1 MKYGYVSYAYMK
13 TDVMTDRD
21 AMDKEM
27 ARVKEHA
34 ENHGFHMKYWGHPF
48 GVAENIMVVFKS
60 EKALG
65 EFMAMNQATDLPY
78 NGQRTILAARP

>member
-1 MKYGYVSYAYMK
+1 MHYGYISYAYMK
-13 TDVMTDRD
+13 PEVMTDRD

-34 ENHGFHMKYWGHPF
+34 EKHGFHMKYWGHPF
-48 GVAENIMVVFKS
+48 GVAENIIVVFKS

-65 EFMAMNQATDLPY
+65 DFMKMNQATTLPY
-78 NGQRTILAARP
+78 DGQRTVLSARP